1 MSALPSGL
9 PRIRPPDRPAQAR
22 RLATAA
28 RGGFTATL
36 IHSEPGLHASGAW
49 PEHRLL
55 IQTSPEPHPA
65 RCLFDGVEA
74 QHVDLAGDFCLQPA
88 TLPGVWENHG
98 PVELIELRIAP
109 ALLARTAEGLDIP
122 PSHADLTPQLWARD
136 TQVEHIAWGLK
147 AELERGDA
155 PPSGLYV
162 ESLGVALCA
171 RLLCRFGPGVPR
183 TSGGLSRRQLRA
195 VTDLVASRLDEDLPL
210 SNLAAAAGLSVAHF
224 TVLFRRSTGMS
235 AHRYVVRERVMRAR
249 RLILG
254 GRLSLAEVALEA
266 GFSHQSHLAR
276 AMRKVLGLTP
286 AQIARCRD

>member
-22 RLATAA
+22 RLATAG

-65 RCLFDGVEA
+65 RCMFDGVEA
-74 QHVDLAGDFCLQPA
+74 ERVDLAGDFCLQPA
-88 TLPGVWENHG
+88 TLPGVWVNHG

-109 ALLARTAEGLDIP
+109 ALLAKTAEGLDIP
-122 PSHADLTPQLWARD
+122 PSRADLTPQLWARD
-136 TQVEHIAWGLK
+136 AQVEHIAWALK
-147 AELERGDA
+147 TALERDEPA
-155 PPSGLYV
+155 SGLYV
-162 ESLGVALCA
+162 ESLGVALSA
-171 RLLCRFGPGVPR
+171 RLLCRYGPGVPR
-183 TSGGLSRRQLRA
+183 ATGGLSRRQLRA
-195 VTDLVASRLDEDLPL
+195 VTELVASRLDEDLPL
-210 SNLAAAAGLSVAHF
+210 SDLAAAAGLSVAHF

-235 AHRYVVRERVMRAR
+235 AHRYVIRERVMRAR
-249 RLILG
+249 RLILDG
-254 GRLSLAEVALEA
+254 QLSLAEVALEA

-276 AMRKVLGLTP
+276 SMRKVLGLTP
-286 AQIARCRD
+286 TQIARCRD